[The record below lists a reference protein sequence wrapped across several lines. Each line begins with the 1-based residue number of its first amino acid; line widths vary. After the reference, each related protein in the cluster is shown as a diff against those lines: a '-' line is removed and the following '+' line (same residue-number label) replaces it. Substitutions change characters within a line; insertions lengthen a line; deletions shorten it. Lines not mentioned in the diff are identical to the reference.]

1 LSWFG
6 GLPLPTEHTPTER
19 KTRAGALALS
29 WIAYASYYLGRK
41 NFSVVKA
48 SVAREFGLDVTALAL
63 VDTTY
68 LVAYAVGQLP
78 SGVAVDR
85 FGARR
90 VVALGLTVSA
100 CACALFGSSSSAAAF
115 ACWFMLNG
123 LAQATGWSGT
133 SQVVASWTSVRTR
146 GRVMGLW
153 STCYQAGGIA
163 ATALATWLL
172 AHYGWRAAFRVPAL
186 WLFAV
191 ALLVLTLLRA
201 RSPTSVPRVG
211 EPHLPAPWRAV
222 LRMPALYSY
231 GACYFCIKLIRYS
244 LLFWL
249 PYYLHTAAGFDEVAS
264 GYLSTA
270 FEIGGVVGTVVI
282 GYASDR
288 FAQARPRVAAL
299 SLVALA
305 CALLVYARV
314 ISHDAIWHFA
324 SLALIGALLFG
335 PDALLSG
342 AAAQDLAGSAGAATA
357 VGLVNGIGSVGALL
371 QGALTVGVQR
381 AAGWD
386 ALFYVFVG
394 LALAA
399 AACLLP
405 CLGWRARSA

>member
-1 LSWFG
+1 LSWFE
-6 GLPLPTEHTPTER
+6 GLQRPNLEHTAAES
-19 KTRAGALALS
+19 RARTSALALS
-29 WIAYASYYLGRK
+29 WLAYASYYLGRK

-48 SVAREFGLDVTALAL
+48 SVAREFGLDVGALAF
-63 VDTTY
+63 VDSAY
-68 LVAYAVGQLP
+68 LVAYALGQLP
-78 SGVAVDR
+78 SGIAVDR

-100 CACALFGSSSSAAAF
+100 CACALFGLSSSTIAWAG
-115 ACWFMLNG
+115 WLLLNG
-123 LAQATGWSGT
+123 LAQATGWPGT
-133 SQVVASWTSVRTR
+133 TQVVASWTDERTR

-186 WLFAV
+186 WLFAL
-191 ALLVLTLLRA
+191 ALLVSTQLRA
-201 RSPTSVPRVG
+201 GSPAPVRSAQ
-211 EPHLPAPWRAV
+211 EPAPWRAV
-222 LRMPALYSY
+222 LRMPALYCY

-249 PYYLHTAAGFDEVAS
+249 PYYLHTTAGFAEVAS

-270 FEIGGVVGTVVI
+270 FEIGGVVGTVLI

-288 FAQARPRVAAL
+288 FAHSRPLVAAL
-299 SLVALA
+299 SLVALSF
-305 CALLVYARV
+305 ALFAYARV
-314 ISHDAIWHFA
+314 ISHDTLWHFA

-342 AAAQDLAGSAGAATA
+342 AAAQDLAGSAAAATA
-357 VGLVNGIGSVGALL
+357 VGLVNGIGSVGGLL
-371 QGALTVGVQR
+371 QGVLTVGVQR

-386 ALFYVFVG
+386 ALFYVFVVVSLVAALC
-394 LALAA
+394 LA
-399 AACLLP
+399 P
-405 CLGWRARSA
+405 CLTWRARGA

>member
-1 LSWFG
+1 
-6 GLPLPTEHTPTER
+6 
-19 KTRAGALALS
+19 GALALS

-48 SVAREFGLDVTALAL
+48 SVAREFGLDVSALAL

-78 SGVAVDR
+78 SGIAVDR

-191 ALLVLTLLRA
+191 ALLVLTL
-201 RSPTSVPRVG
+201 
-211 EPHLPAPWRAV
+211 
-222 LRMPALYSY
+222 
-231 GACYFCIKLIRYS
+231 
-244 LLFWL
+244 
-249 PYYLHTAAGFDEVAS
+249 
-264 GYLSTA
+264 
-270 FEIGGVVGTVVI
+270 
-282 GYASDR
+282 
-288 FAQARPRVAAL
+288 
-299 SLVALA
+299 
-305 CALLVYARV
+305 
-314 ISHDAIWHFA
+314 
-324 SLALIGALLFG
+324 
-335 PDALLSG
+335 
-342 AAAQDLAGSAGAATA
+342 
-357 VGLVNGIGSVGALL
+357 
-371 QGALTVGVQR
+371 
-381 AAGWD
+381 
-386 ALFYVFVG
+386 
-394 LALAA
+394 
-399 AACLLP
+399 
-405 CLGWRARSA
+405 